1 MLITFHKFSC
11 ASEYKCINHINHI
24 VCSFKVLK
32 ATGWVNGKHIESI
45 EYVVHHLNKVR

>member
-1 MLITFHKFSC
+1 MLITFLKDYC
-11 ASEYKCINHINHI
+11 ASEYKWINHINHM

-32 ATGWVNGKHIESI
+32 ATGLVYVKHIERI

>member
-1 MLITFHKFSC
+1 MLITFHKFYR

-24 VCSFKVLK
+24 VCCFKVLK
-32 ATGWVNGKHIESI
+32 ATGWVYIKQNERI